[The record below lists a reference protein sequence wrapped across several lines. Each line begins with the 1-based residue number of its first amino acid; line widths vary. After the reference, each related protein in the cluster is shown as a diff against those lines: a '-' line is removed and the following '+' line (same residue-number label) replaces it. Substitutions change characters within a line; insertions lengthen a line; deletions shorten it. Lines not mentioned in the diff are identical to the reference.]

1 MNERTVEYE
10 HAGTQLEGFLA
21 VNSTASNSRPGVLVA
36 HAWAGRSDFECDR
49 ARDLAGL
56 GYAGFALDL
65 YGKGVLGK
73 DPEENA
79 ALMQPFL
86 DDRLFLQSRL
96 TTALDTLR
104 GLAEVDSN
112 KIAAVGYCFGGLCV
126 LDLARCGSDIA
137 GVASFHGLFIP
148 PENTT
153 GTVIKAKVLAL
164 HGQDDPMVP
173 VEAVNALEKELT
185 DAKADWQ
192 IHIYGNTSHAFTNP
206 LANAPEMGFQYNE
219 LVSKRAWQTLENYLQ
234 ELFA

>member
-1 MNERTVEYE
+1 MNERTIDYE
-10 HAGTQLEGFLA
+10 HAGEQLEGFFA
-21 VNSTASNSRPGVLVA
+21 VDSTASGPRPGVLVS
-36 HAWAGRSDFECDR
+36 HAWAGRSEFECDR

-65 YGKGVLGK
+65 YGKGVLGT

-86 DDRLFLQSRL
+86 DDRPFLQSRL
-96 TTALDTLR
+96 IAALDTLR
-104 GLAEVDSN
+104 RLAEVDSN
-112 KIAAVGYCFGGLCV
+112 KIAAIGYCFGGLCV
-126 LDLARCGSDIA
+126 LDLARIGSDIA

-148 PENTT
+148 PDNTT

-173 VEAVNALEKELT
+173 VEAVNALEQELT
-185 DAKADWQ
+185 DAEADWQ
-192 IHIYGNTSHAFTNP
+192 IHVYGNTSHAFTNP
-206 LANAPEMGFQYNE
+206 LANDPEMGLQYSE
-219 LVSKRAWQTLENYLQ
+219 LVSKRAWRTLENYLE